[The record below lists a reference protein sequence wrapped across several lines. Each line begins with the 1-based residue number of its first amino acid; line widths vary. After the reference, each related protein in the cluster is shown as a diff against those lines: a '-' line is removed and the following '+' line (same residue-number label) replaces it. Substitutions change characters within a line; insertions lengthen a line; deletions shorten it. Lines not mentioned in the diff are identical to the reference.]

1 MNPTVVNEL
10 LKKSTKLSRFV
21 VTDRFPDEPTIFNAS
36 DTTDPAKKIIVKITS
51 FPLGA
56 DPELPQLQRYVQLS
70 ENCNICK
77 LLEYELVPPHF
88 LITVMENC
96 GTDLF
101 YFITKDRDKLN
112 LNIIL
117 SIALDLLNQIICLQ
131 THNALHG
138 DIKIENVLF
147 DDDTSKATLVDFD
160 KLPVIQKQDDGTFRV
175 SDLISTEYTRGGRT
189 AMARVVQSYSR
200 NYEFPDTIQIIMHI
214 LSLPRKLIVSYV
226 RMDEYSLLSN
236 IPPGIY
242 DERRKSS
249 ILTFPN
255 QESVNIIDLYSWGYV
270 ILILIYYSKSISN
283 EFSHRALVVI
293 IMNIILPNG
302 DMPNGDIKDVFDN
315 PINADYLRKL
325 GLGITALLQYPV
337 PDESCTNYKVRV
349 FLDLIQKCESVE
361 NLLEQFQ
368 RALSDEAFESKQAK
382 FDEEFERMQKQIEL
396 EKREKQKEEKPR
408 WRGKQEEEESG
419 GARRRR
425 THKKKHRPKRKASKF
440 KRTKRGT
447 RRMRMR

>member
-1 MNPTVVNEL
+1 MNPIVVNEL

-21 VTDRFPDEPTIFNAS
+21 VTDHFHDEPSVFNAS
-36 DTTDPAKKIIVKITS
+36 DTTDPAKKIVKITS
-51 FPLGA
+51 FLLGA
-56 DPELPQLQRYVQLS
+56 DPELPQLQTYVQLS
-70 ENCNICK
+70 RECNICR
-77 LLEYELVPPHF
+77 LLDYELVPPH

-101 YFITKDRDKLN
+101 YFITKDRDKLD

-117 SIALDLLNQIICLQ
+117 SIALNLLNQIICLQ

-138 DIKIENVLF
+138 DIKIENVLI
-147 DDDTSKATLVDFD
+147 DDTGKATLVDFD
-160 KLPVIQKQDDGTFRV
+160 KLPVIQKQDNGTFRV

-189 AMARVVQSYSR
+189 AMADVVHSYSR
-200 NYEFPDTIQIIMHI
+200 NYELEDTIQIIMHI
-214 LSLPRKLIVSYV
+214 LSLPREFIVSHVAKY
-226 RMDEYSLLSN
+226 EYPHLSN

-242 DERRKSS
+242 NERLKSS

-270 ILILIYYSKSISN
+270 ILILIYYSKPISN
-283 EFSHRALVVI
+283 ELFVYRALVVI
-293 IMNIILPNG
+293 IMNIILLNG
-302 DMPNGDIKDVFDN
+302 DMPKGVIKDVFDN

-382 FDEEFERMQKQIEL
+382 FDEEFERMQKQIEQ
-396 EKREKQKEEKPR
+396 EKQKKRENQMKPR
-408 WRGKQEEEESG
+408 WEREEEEESG

>member
-10 LKKSTKLSRFV
+10 LQTSTKLKQFV
-21 VTDRFPDEPTIFNAS
+21 VTDRFPDEPTVFNAS
-36 DTTDPAKKIIVKITS
+36 DTTDPAKKIIVKTMS
-51 FPLGA
+51 FPFGA
-56 DPELPQLQRYVQLS
+56 DQELPQLQTYVQLS
-70 ENCNICK
+70 RECNICR
-77 LLEYELVPPHF
+77 LLDYELVGYPSTPHV
-88 LITVMENC
+88 ITVMENC

-101 YFITKDRDKLN
+101 YFITKYRDKLN
-112 LNIIL
+112 LNLIL

-138 DIKIENVLF
+138 DIRIENVLI
-147 DDDTSKATLVDFD
+147 DDTGKATLVDFD
-160 KLPVIQKQDDGTFRV
+160 KLPVIQKQADGTFRV
-175 SDLISTEYTRGGRT
+175 SDLISTEYKRKIRT
-189 AMARVVQSYSR
+189 TMGDIVNFYSTD
-200 NYEFPDTIQIIMHI
+200 EPTIEIIMHI
-214 LSLPRKLIVSYV
+214 LSLHRKVIVLRV
-226 RMDEYSLLSN
+226 RMDEYSYLSN

-255 QESVNIIDLYSWGYV
+255 QESVNIIDLYSWCYV
-270 ILILIYYSKSISN
+270 ILILLYFFKRKIKVFN
-283 EFSHRALVVI
+283 EFVYRALVVI

-302 DMPNGDIKDVFDN
+302 DMPNGNINDVFDI
-315 PINADYLRKL
+315 PINADYIRKV
-325 GLGITALLQYPV
+325 GLGITVLLRYPV
-337 PDESCTNYKVRV
+337 PNESCTNYKVRV

-382 FDEEFERMQKQIEL
+382 FDKDHEDYKRMQIQKKL
-396 EKREKQKEEKPR
+396 AEK
-408 WRGKQEEEESG
+408 EEESG

-425 THKKKHRPKRKASKF
+425 TPKKSKKASKC

-447 RRMRMR
+447 RRMRYKKNISRKCI

>member
-1 MNPTVVNEL
+1 MNPTVVNKL
-10 LKKSTKLSRFV
+10 LQTSTKLKQFV
-21 VTDRFPDEPTIFNAS
+21 VTDRFPDEQTVFNAS
-36 DTTDPAKKIIVKITS
+36 DTTDPAKKIIVKTTS
-51 FPLGA
+51 FPFGA
-56 DPELPQLQRYVQLS
+56 DPELPQLQTYVQLS
-70 ENCNICK
+70 RECNICR
-77 LLEYELVPPHF
+77 LLDYELVGYPSTPHV
-88 LITVMENC
+88 ITVMENC
-96 GTDLF
+96 GTDLC
-101 YFITKDRDKLN
+101 YFITKYRDKLN
-112 LNIIL
+112 LNLIL

-138 DIKIENVLF
+138 DIRIENVLI
-147 DDDTSKATLVDFD
+147 DDTGKATLVDFD
-160 KLPVIQKQDDGTFRV
+160 KLPVIQKQADGTFRV
-175 SDLISTEYTRGGRT
+175 SDLISTEYTREIRT
-189 AMARVVQSYSR
+189 TMGDIVKFYSTD
-200 NYEFPDTIQIIMHI
+200 EPTIEIIMHI
-214 LSLPRKLIVSYV
+214 LSVHRQVIVLHV
-226 RMDEYSLLSN
+226 RMKKYSLLSN

-255 QESVNIIDLYSWGYV
+255 QESVNIIDLYSWCYV
-270 ILILIYYSKSISN
+270 ILILLYFFKRKIKVFN
-283 EFSHRALVVI
+283 EFVYRALVVI

-302 DMPNGDIKDVFDN
+302 DMPNGVINDVFDN

-325 GLGITALLQYPV
+325 GLGITALLRYPV

-349 FLDLIQKCESVE
+349 FLDLIQKCESVD

-382 FDEEFERMQKQIEL
+382 FDKDHEDYKRMQIQLAEN
-396 EKREKQKEEKPR
+396 
-408 WRGKQEEEESG
+408 EEESG

-425 THKKKHRPKRKASKF
+425 THKKKHCPKRKASKF

>member
-10 LKKSTKLSRFV
+10 LQTSTKLKQFV
-21 VTDRFPDEPTIFNAS
+21 VTDRFPDEPTVFNAS
-36 DTTDPAKKIIVKITS
+36 DTTDPAKKIIVKTTS
-51 FPLGA
+51 FGA
-56 DPELPQLQRYVQLS
+56 DPELPQLQTYVQLS
-70 ENCNICK
+70 RECNICR
-77 LLEYELVPPHF
+77 LLDYELVGYQSTPHV
-88 LITVMENC
+88 ITVMENC
-96 GTDLF
+96 GTDLC
-101 YFITKDRDKLN
+101 YFITNYRDKLN
-112 LNIIL
+112 LNLIL

-138 DIKIENVLF
+138 DIRIENVLI
-147 DDDTSKATLVDFD
+147 DDTGKATLVDFD
-160 KLPVIQKQDDGTFRV
+160 KLPVIQKQADGTFRV
-175 SDLISTEYTRGGRT
+175 SDLISTEYTREIRT
-189 AMARVVQSYSR
+189 TMGDIVKFYSTD
-200 NYEFPDTIQIIMHI
+200 EPTIEIIMHI
-214 LSLPRKLIVSYV
+214 LSVHRELIVLYV
-226 RMDEYSLLSN
+226 LMDDYDYLSN

-270 ILILIYYSKSISN
+270 ILILLYFFKRKIKVFN
-283 EFSHRALVVI
+283 EFVYRALVVI

-302 DMPNGDIKDVFDN
+302 DMPNGVINDVFDN

-325 GLGITALLQYPV
+325 GLGITALLRYPV
-337 PDESCTNYKVRV
+337 PNESCTNYKVRV

-368 RALSDEAFESKQAK
+368 RALSDEAFESKQAE
-382 FDEEFERMQKQIEL
+382 FDKDHEDYKRMQIQLAEN
-396 EKREKQKEEKPR
+396 
-408 WRGKQEEEESG
+408 EEESG